1 MNIRKSI
8 DYSDLYAG
16 IDKAVIANFSQM
28 ELYLELGRLVS
39 SRPEKGAA
47 VMAAEYITANYPDRT
62 GFSPRNLRR
71 MRDFY
76 QMYEGHPEIL
86 EQAMKVGWTQNIVIM
101 EADLEMNSRLWYLT
115 AVQKFGWSKSE
126 LAEQIA
132 AGAYLMNSSEE
143 EPQNSKDNKS
153 LVKSTMQRI
162 ICHSWMLTVDFLKRF
177 WYNGSWE
184 IRSFRQTAI
193 TGDAYG

>member
-16 IDKAVIANFSQM
+16 IDKAVAANFSQM

-47 VMAAEYITANYPDRT
+47 VMAAEYICANYHDRT

-71 MRDFY
+71 MRNFFR
-76 QMYEGHPEIL
+76 MYEGYPEIL
-86 EQAMKVGWTQNIVIM
+86 AQAMKVGWTQNIVIM
-101 EADLEMNSRLWYLT
+101 EANLDMNSRLWYLT
-115 AVQKFGWSKSE
+115 AVQKFGWSKSK
-126 LAEQIA
+126 LTEQIA
-132 AGAYLMNSSEE
+132 TGAHLLNSSEE
-143 EPQNSKDNKS
+143 EPQDNNSNKS
-153 LVKSTMQRI
+153 PVKSTLQRI
-162 ICHSWMLTVDFLKRF
+162 IRYCRILTVDFLKRF
-177 WYNGSWE
+177 WYNGLWE

-193 TGDAYG
+193 MGDAYG